1 MKRSATKSLRLFA
14 WTLIGFLVA
23 CSNRGSFETFVEVN
37 SEGWG
42 YADTL
47 TLNFEHAD
55 PNIPVDLG
63 FYIKSDGSF
72 PYRNLFLF
80 VEIESPEG
88 QVARDTLECLLAA
101 PDGKPLG
108 NGIGSLRT
116 VLVPFQQSEALP
128 ASGMYSVKLVHGMR
142 QPSIPGI
149 HSVGLRLD
157 LSNDD

>member
-1 MKRSATKSLRLFA
+1 MKISAPKNLRLVA
-14 WTLIGFLVA
+14 WILIGIFAA
-23 CSNRGSFETFVEVN
+23 CSNRGTLETFTEVN

-42 YADTL
+42 YADTA
-47 TLNFEHAD
+47 TLSFDHAD
-55 PNIPVDLG
+55 AKTPVDMG

-88 QVARDTLECLLAA
+88 RVARDTLECLLAA
-101 PDGKPLG
+101 PDGRPLG
-108 NGIGSLRT
+108 KGVGSLRT
-116 VLVPFQQSEALP
+116 VFVPFQQNETLP
-128 ASGMYSVKLVHGMR
+128 ASGTYRVKLVHGMR

-157 LSNDD
+157 LPTDD